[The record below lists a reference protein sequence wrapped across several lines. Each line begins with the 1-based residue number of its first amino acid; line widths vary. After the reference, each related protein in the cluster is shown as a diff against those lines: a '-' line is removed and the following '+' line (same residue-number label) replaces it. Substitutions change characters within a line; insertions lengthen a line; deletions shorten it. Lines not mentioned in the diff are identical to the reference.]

1 MSRVVE
7 LSLTNKALASEW
19 NDMDGHIQLLVRF
32 LCSIDME
39 DRRKDAVRDRLLS
52 KTCDVIGLLGDKI
65 PDVPDIDKVSDVGPL
80 ATTHIDLKLNHLC
93 QLYPLLGYD
102 NLEVQQVAHRICRLS
117 IVKHTAELVI
127 EMETA
132 IDAED
137 SSKTPVLPTRLMDN
151 IAASAEEDRVSIS
164 LFPLSHIFADCSLT
178 LPPQR
183 FHSVLS
189 FPGC

>member
-19 NDMDGHIQLLVRF
+19 NDMNGHIQLLVRF

-39 DRRKDAVRDRLLS
+39 DRRKDDVRDRLLS
-52 KTCDVIGLLGDKI
+52 KTCDVICLLGDKI

-80 ATTHIDLKLNHLC
+80 AATKIYLKLNHLC

-102 NLEVQQVAHRICRLS
+102 NVEVQQVAHRICRLS

-137 SSKTPVLPTRLMDN
+137 SSKTPVLPARLMDN

-164 LFPLSHIFADCSLT
+164 LCPLSHIFTDCSVT
-178 LPPQR
+178 LPPKR
-183 FHSVLS
+183 FHLVLS